1 MPFFRHVRRNARMLP
16 MAAASDRRRATLGR
30 SIGRGS
36 ARKNARSSQRG
47 NGPPECQALKPV
59 DRTDRP
65 LSSCPTDQ
73 RWTEA
78 GLLPPLPPAGIRTVF
93 LGRSGPIQGVRRW
106 LRLIRLFRL
115 FRLSARI
122 RHAAC
127 PGSAIACRI
136 GGCPRRIRSTLGCGV
151 STVTSLAEPDGLES
165 GPHT

>member
-47 NGPPECQALKPV
+47 NGPPECQAFKLV
-59 DRTDRP
+59 DRADRP

-115 FRLSARI
+115 FRLSARNPA
-122 RHAAC
+122 RGL
-127 PGSAIACRI
+127 PGVGNRVQD
-136 GGCPRRIRSTLGCGV
+136 RRLPQTHQVDARV
-151 STVTSLAEPDGLES
+151 RRQHRDLARRAGRA
-165 GPHT
+165 